1 MSETAAEPAPPA
13 SITLRRF
20 LALFGPGL
28 VGVVALALTIAIDPA
43 GLPPELADLPPLT
56 LAALV
61 AVQPTL
67 LLAVA
72 VLLGLYAA
80 PRVGFRSHLLDRV
93 THGTPLLE
101 GCGSEL
107 KPAIGLGVLAGVLIV
122 VAEPLLAPTPP
133 AAPETEATV
142 RAVLATV
149 PLRFL
154 YGGITEELLLRWG
167 FMSVLAFGLWR
178 TVGRGAGDLSDGLA
192 WAAVVAAAVLFGIG
206 HLPNALVVYGE
217 LTTEVVVWIVVG
229 NAIGGIAFGWLY
241 WRHSNEAAMVAHAM
255 AHVVFVSVSLVAI
268 GSSP

>member
-107 KPAIGLGVLAGVLIV
+107 KPAIGLGVLAGVLVV
-122 VAEPLLAPTPP
+122 VAEPSTSPTGWRGPP
-133 AAPETEATV
+133 SSPPRSSSGSATS
-142 RAVLATV
+142 
-149 PLRFL
+149 
-154 YGGITEELLLRWG
+154 E
-167 FMSVLAFGLWR
+167 
-178 TVGRGAGDLSDGLA
+178 
-192 WAAVVAAAVLFGIG
+192 
-206 HLPNALVVYGE
+206 ALVVYGE
-217 LTTEVVVWIVVG
+217 LTTEVVGWIVVG

>member
-107 KPAIGLGVLAGVLIV
+107 KPAIGLGVLAGVLVV
-122 VAEPLLAPTPP
+122 VAEPATSPTGWRGPP
-133 AAPETEATV
+133 SSTPRSSSGSATS
-142 RAVLATV
+142 RTRSSSTV
-149 PLRFL
+149 
-154 YGGITEELLLRWG
+154 
-167 FMSVLAFGLWR
+167 S
-178 TVGRGAGDLSDGLA
+178 
-192 WAAVVAAAVLFGIG
+192 
-206 HLPNALVVYGE
+206 
-217 LTTEVVVWIVVG
+217 
-229 NAIGGIAFGWLY
+229 
-241 WRHSNEAAMVAHAM
+241 
-255 AHVVFVSVSLVAI
+255 
-268 GSSP
+268 